1 VISKA
6 DLEQPSCVASK
17 RLSRDNL
24 VEAIGQSQFWSYIG
38 TSQEAFMAD
47 NTAIFTGA
55 VTTTGRS
62 EALRFEKAFF
72 RANPEFRQQAKVT
85 ARVVGPGHVLVA
97 VEDQPNTA
105 SERDPIVA
113 AFLAFLERDMVSNP
127 SGLVAP
133 PGGQADKLKALLEGV
148 AVSDDEGLPDDVT
161 F

>member
-1 VISKA
+1 
-6 DLEQPSCVASK
+6 
-17 RLSRDNL
+17 
-24 VEAIGQSQFWSYIG
+24 
-38 TSQEAFMAD
+38 MAD

-85 ARVVGPGHVLVA
+85 ARIVGPGHVLVA
-97 VEDQPNTA
+97 VEDQPSTA

-113 AFLAFLERDMVSNP
+113 AFLAFLERDMLSNP
-127 SGLVAP
+127 SRLVPMPA
-133 PGGQADKLKALLEGV
+133 GRADELKALLEGV
-148 AVSDDEGLPDDVT
+148 TVSNDEALPDDVT